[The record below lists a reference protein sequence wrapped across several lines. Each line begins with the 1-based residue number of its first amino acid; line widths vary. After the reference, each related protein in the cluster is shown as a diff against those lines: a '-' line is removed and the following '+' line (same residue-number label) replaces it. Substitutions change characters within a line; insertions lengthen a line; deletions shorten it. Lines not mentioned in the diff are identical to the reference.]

1 MWGCG
6 QRGVEEAD
14 GIDDLELY
22 KWIGFAVIPLR
33 TLNPSH
39 PLPFPHELSFSFP
52 IHILLN
58 RKFLGALP
66 VHTAPAS
73 ALNKNEKKR
82 KGEERK
88 ERKKKKEKKKEERR
102 KGKRQERE
110 SLVIFRHF
118 FPRVVA

>member
-1 MWGCG
+1 MAKGE
-6 QRGVEEAD
+6 VEEAD

-73 ALNKNEKKR
+73 ALNNNEKKR
-82 KGEERK
+82 KREERK
-88 ERKKKKEKKKEERR
+88 ERKKKKKKKEKRR